1 MRQLNHPNIAKIV
14 DLVKHNKVPVIVMEL
29 CDGSLQ
35 DFLDQNKGKQILEKD
50 IVYIFRQIC
59 GALEYIHEKGFVHRD
74 LNPGNILFKKEG
86 DRMVWKIS
94 DFGASVKND
103 SKLKTSVR
111 QVMTTSYASIE
122 QLQEKDPLPGYDV
135 WSAGIILYE
144 LISGTLPYESKS
156 AFTMLDLIRS
166 NQRLPLPDT
175 YSIHLRDLVDKM
187 LTIDINQRISIKD
200 MYL

>member
-1 MRQLNHPNIAKIV
+1 LRQLNHPNIAKIV